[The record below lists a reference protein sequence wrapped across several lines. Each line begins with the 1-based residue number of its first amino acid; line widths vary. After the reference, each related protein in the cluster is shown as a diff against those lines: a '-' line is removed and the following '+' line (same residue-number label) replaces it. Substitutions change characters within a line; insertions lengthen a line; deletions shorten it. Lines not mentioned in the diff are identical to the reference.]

1 MADKQYRAWS
11 SLNESFLFPP
21 SPRDWLPKD
30 HLVYF
35 ILDVVELLDLSAIES
50 VLQAK
55 DPRGERPYNPAMM
68 VALLVYAYSVG
79 VFSSRKI
86 AVATYEQVA
95 FRVLTGEQHPHFT
108 RIAAFR
114 KTHLSAFSDLFKQVL
129 LLCRQAGLVKLGHVA
144 VDGSKIQ
151 ANASK
156 HKAMSYAYM
165 QELERRLE
173 SEISSL
179 LSRATAA
186 DTAEDEQFGEGEE
199 QQDLPAELKRRT
211 DRLAKLRVAKAAL
224 EAEARKARAQHLLEL
239 AAGCD
244 ERAAADEENRSLNET
259 LAIKHR
265 KQAAELSSPSDDDA
279 DDPPFQT
286 PDGLPK
292 HRPNTTADGSP
303 DPKAQRNFTDPESRI
318 MERGGA
324 FGQDYNCQAAVDDT
338 AQIVVAA
345 SVTNQSPDAGNLVP
359 MVRLIVANC
368 GRPPA
373 ATTADTGYWAPSVE
387 PECAALGTAAYVATE
402 RRKHWDK
409 DQTNTSGSPPE
420 DADPKTLMR
429 HKVRTATG
437 RAIYALRKST
447 VEPVFGQIKEVRG
460 FRRFSMRGLHA
471 AQHEWLF
478 LCATHNLLKLFR
490 AGIARLSN
498 PRQRGIAAA

>member
-1 MADKQYRAWS
+1 MAGKQYRAWT
-11 SLNESFLFPP
+11 SLDESFLFPP

-35 ILDVVELLDLSAIES
+35 ILDVVEVLDLSAIED

-68 VALLVYAYSVG
+68 VALLVYSYCLG

-86 AVATYEQVA
+86 AAATYEQVA

-114 KTHLSAFSDLFKQVL
+114 KAHLAAFSALFKQVL
-129 LLCRQAGLVKLGHVA
+129 LLCRQAGLVKLGQVA

-179 LSRATAA
+179 LSQATAA

-199 QQDLPAELKRRT
+199 PQDIPAELKRRT
-211 DRLAKLRVAKAAL
+211 DRLAKLRVAKEAL
-224 EAEARKARAQHLLEL
+224 EAEAREARAQHLREL

-244 ERAAADEENRSLNET
+244 ERAATDEENRSLNET
-259 LAIKHR
+259 LAQKHR
-265 KQAAELSSPSDDDA
+265 AQADELSARGDDDA
-279 DDPPFQT
+279 DAPPFQT

-292 HRPNTTADGSP
+292 HRPNTTIDGAP

-318 MERGGA
+318 MESGGA
-324 FGQDYNCQAAVDDT
+324 FGQDYNCQAAVDDA

-345 SVTNQSPDAGNLVP
+345 SVTNQSPDAGNLIP
-359 MVRLIVANC
+359 MVRLIVENC
-368 GRPPA
+368 GRAPT
-373 ATTADTGYWAPSVE
+373 ATTADTGYWTPLVA
-387 PECAALGTAAYVATE
+387 PECAALGTTAYVATE
-402 RRKHWDK
+402 RRKHWYK
-409 DQTNTSGSPPE
+409 DQSNTSGAPPE
-420 DADPKTLMR
+420 GADPKTLMR
-429 HKVRTATG
+429 HQVRTAAG

-460 FRRFSMRGLHA
+460 FRRFSMRGLYA
-471 AQHEWLF
+471 AQHEWL
-478 LCATHNLLKLFR
+478 LVCATHNLLKLFR
-490 AGIARLSN
+490 VGNARRSN
-498 PRQRGIAAA
+498 PRQRGLAAA